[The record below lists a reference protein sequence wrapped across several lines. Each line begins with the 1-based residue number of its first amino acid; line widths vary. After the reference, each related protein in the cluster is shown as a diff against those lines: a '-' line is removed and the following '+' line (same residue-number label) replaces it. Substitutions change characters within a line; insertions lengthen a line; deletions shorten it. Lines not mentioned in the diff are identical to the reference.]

1 MYTFCCPKSDRI
13 NIKPFILNSERM
25 VEAGASYF
33 QTWHPVLPLI
43 VFPHAFARM
52 FSWKMNMRIKARGL
66 STRVKCASQD
76 WLFLKHPEVS
86 RNRSDVQTTLE
97 GFLRSKDYIRITYL
111 SLHPLWPQ
119 LEVPGI

>member
-33 QTWHPVLPLI
+33 QTWYPVLLLI
-43 VFPHAFARM
+43 VFPHALARM
-52 FSWKMNMRIKARGL
+52 FSWKMNMRIKPRAL
-66 STRVKCASQD
+66 STRVKGAPKD
-76 WLFLKHPEVS
+76 WLFLKPPGIS
-86 RNRSDVQTTLE
+86 RNRMMCKITLK
-97 GFLRSKDYIRITYL
+97 GFLRIKVNMQITHL

-119 LEVPGI
+119 LEVPLI